1 MWNTTLILVNLSLL
15 LALVLLVRL
24 PGLSRAHWAALLVA
38 GVLANLLVFSDSKT
52 FHKEMNGLGV
62 VYYAEGLT
70 GTISVLGN
78 EKYRGVFVDGQ
89 NVSGTD
95 PVLVADSKML
105 AHVPLLLARDPQSA
119 LTVGFGTGTTSGSML
134 EHDVSVYAVEI
145 EEKILEAAPLFS
157 TVNQQSYANPALNLV
172 LDDAR
177 NYIGIADQ
185 DFDVIVTDVTNLKY
199 KRNPYLYTREYFEI
213 MRDALTEDGV
223 AAAWLPLGGQSFEDL
238 RILIATFDAVFP
250 HTTVWYFTQYPTHF
264 VVAVG
269 TPERTAVDL
278 AELERKMARVSE
290 DLKTIRVDDVHE
302 VAGMLLLGEQDVD
315 RMVAGAP
322 LHTDNHPILEF
333 SDMGSYMQVDVAP
346 NLGRL
351 LGHQEE
357 NLLQYFTGSDERLDT
372 LTQRFNEYQRNYRNY
387 VRAYERAAE

>member
-1 MWNTTLILVNLSLL
+1 
-15 LALVLLVRL
+15 
-24 PGLSRAHWAALLVA
+24 
-38 GVLANLLVFSDSKT
+38 
-52 FHKEMNGLGV
+52 
-62 VYYAEGLT
+62 
-70 GTISVLGN
+70 
-78 EKYRGVFVDGQ
+78 
-89 NVSGTD
+89 
-95 PVLVADSKML
+95 
-105 AHVPLLLARDPQSA
+105 
-119 LTVGFGTGTTSGSML
+119 
-134 EHDVSVYAVEI
+134 
-145 EEKILEAAPLFS
+145 
-157 TVNQQSYANPALNLV
+157 V

-250 HTTVWYFTQYPTHF
+250 NTTVWYFTQYPTHF

-278 AELERKMARVSE
+278 DELEQKMARVTV
-290 DLKTIRVDDVHE
+290 DLKTIMVDDVYE

-351 LGHQEE
+351 LGYQGED
-357 NLLQYFTGSDERLDT
+357 LLQYFTGSDEQLAT
-372 LTQRFNEYQRNYRNY
+372 LTQRFNEYRRNYRNY